1 MRRKIIIGNW
11 KMNKDRKET
20 INYLMTLNHM
30 VNKNHF
36 LTDQL
41 DLVLAPSFLCL
52 IAAKTY
58 ISRGGIFAK
67 NAISNLIISAQDCN
81 YELSGSYTGSVSYN
95 QLKEEGI
102 NCSIVGHY
110 ETRSH
115 FNIND
120 VEINKKVLSL
130 TNNEMMCILCVGDPN
145 EIKQANASKEFVLSQ
160 IELDLKGVLID
171 HLDKVIIA
179 YEPVYAIDQNEP
191 VSLNDA
197 EDMIDAI
204 RNKVSELYNP
214 NAAENIRIIY
224 GGSINSANYNE
235 YILSDKIDGLMIGR
249 SSLDVTSYYDI
260 SYGTS
265 LLWAKKYPNL
275 GNKYFA
281 LKQKELEA
289 LSKPLPQHN
298 KQTIKES
305 TQTTN

>member
-36 LTDQL
+36 LTDEL
-41 DLVLAPSFLCL
+41 DLVLAPSFLSL

-58 ISRGGIFAK
+58 ISRTGLFAK
-67 NAISNLIISAQDCN
+67 NSISNLIISAQDCH
-81 YELSGSYTGSVSYN
+81 YETSGSYTGSVSYT

-110 ETRSH
+110 ETRSS
-115 FNIND
+115 FNISD
-120 VEINKKVLSL
+120 EEINKKVLSL
-130 TNNEMMCILCVGDPN
+130 TNNSMMCILCVGDPS
-145 EIKQANASKEFVLSQ
+145 EIKAANNSKEFVLSQ
-160 IELDLKGVLID
+160 VELALKGVLID
-171 HLDKVIIA
+171 NLDKVVIA
-179 YEPVYAIDQNEP
+179 YEPVYAIDQQAPISVNEI
-191 VSLNDA
+191 
-197 EDMIDAI
+197 EDMLDAI
-204 RNKVSELYNP
+204 RNKVSELYNQ
-214 NAAENIRIIY
+214 NAAESIRIIY

-235 YILSDKIDGLMIGR
+235 YVLSNKIDGIMIGR

-265 LLWAKKYPNL
+265 LLWSQKYPNL

-281 LKQKELEA
+281 LKQKEIEA
-289 LSKPLPQHN
+289 TNKPLPFDN
-298 KQTIKES
+298 KQTTK
-305 TQTTN
+305 TTTTN